1 MRRRLAACLVV
12 AAAAGAAAA
21 APAQAI
27 VGGGPATRPYP
38 AMAAL
43 ELRGEFRC
51 GGSLVRPGWI
61 LTAAHCIEDEAGEL
75 LPARDL
81 TFLLGRTR
89 RSDERSGERLRATRI
104 IRHEAYGDPTPS
116 SNDLA
121 LVELERASQQEPIT
135 VVGTGQ
141 DALWAPGTTAT
152 VIGWGATTFGTGGTD
167 DLREVGVPIQSD
179 RTCNATYQFTLGYD
193 PATMLCAGEGLGGR
207 DSCQGDS
214 GGPLMV
220 FPDGRPLLVG
230 VVSFGLGCAFPTQYG
245 VYARLGA
252 PSLVSWVER
261 NAGPVPAP
269 GAAPGSTT
277 TPPASAPSRPAA
289 ARRVIGLRRAAR
301 RGSRL
306 QLRLSIL
313 RPVTA
318 LRITVRRVRGSRSTI
333 VARTTRRRA
342 TRSFSATLRLPRTAR
357 PGTLRLVVGARD
369 ADGRR
374 VGLQRTLRIRG

>member
-1 MRRRLAACLVV
+1 MRRRLAVCLAVATAAT
-12 AAAAGAAAA
+12 AAAAV
-21 APAQAI
+21 PAQAI

-51 GGSLVRPGWI
+51 GGSLVRPAWI
-61 LTAAHCIEDEAGEL
+61 LTAAHCVEDDAGEL

-89 RSDERSGERLRATRI
+89 RSDESAGERLRATRI
-104 IRHEAYGDPTPS
+104 VRHEAYGDPTPS
-116 SNDLA
+116 SNDVA
-121 LVELERASQQEPIT
+121 LVELERASRQEPIT

-141 DALWAPGTTAT
+141 DALWAAGTTAT

-193 PATMLCAGEGLGGR
+193 AATMLCAGEGLGGR

-252 PSLVSWVER
+252 PALVSWVER
-261 NAGPVPAP
+261 NAGPVPGPAP
-269 GAAPGSTT
+269 GTAS
-277 TPPASAPSRPAA
+277 PPAASPPAQPTA
-289 ARRVIGLRRAAR
+289 TRRVLELRKAVR

-306 QLRLSIL
+306 QLRLSVL

-318 LRITVRRVRGSRSTI
+318 LRVTVRRLRGNRSTI

-342 TRSFSATLRLPRTAR
+342 ARSFSATLRLPRTTR
-357 PGTLRLVVGARD
+357 PGRLRLVVSARD